1 MLKRAKR
8 LEPVIQMAEEKERE
22 AAARLARTQQQ
33 LQQAEQQ
40 LAGLEQY
47 RNDYQQ
53 QWITRGQAG
62 VTGEWLMN
70 YQRFLSQL
78 EIAIEQQRNSV
89 RWHQQNVAKVRVQW
103 QQLYARLEGLKK
115 LVQRYHDQAR
125 HAADRQE
132 QKAMDEMAARAG
144 QLNKNRGASDDY

>member
-1 MLKRAKR
+1 MLKKAKR
-8 LEPVIQMAEEKERE
+8 LAPVIELAEQTEQE
-22 AAARLARTQQQ
+22 AAGKLAKLQQQ
-33 LQQAEQQ
+33 LLQAEQQ

-53 QWITRGQAG
+53 QWITRGQTG

-78 EIAIEQQRNSV
+78 ETAIEQQRNSV
-89 RWHQQNVAKVRVQW
+89 QWHQRNAEKARAQW
-103 QQLYARLEGLKK
+103 QQAYTRLEGLKK

-125 HAADRQE
+125 HIADRQE
-132 QKAMDEMAARAG
+132 QKDMDEMAARAG
-144 QLNKNRGASDDY
+144 LLKQSMVGDS

>member
-1 MLKRAKR
+1 MLKKAQR
-8 LEPVIQMAEEKERE
+8 LAPVVNMAEQTERE
-22 AAARLARTQQQ
+22 VVGKLGKLQQQ

-40 LAGLEQY
+40 LEGLEQY

-53 QWITRGQAG
+53 QWISRGQTG

-78 EIAIEQQRNSV
+78 EAAIAQQRNSV
-89 RWHQQNVAKVRVQW
+89 QWHKGNVDKARSEW
-103 QQLYARLEGLKK
+103 QKAYARLEGLKK

-125 HAADRQE
+125 KAADRQE
-132 QKAMDEMAARAG
+132 QKDMDEMAARKG
-144 QLNKNRGASDDY
+144 LQNRITSGDLP

>member
-8 LEPVIQMAEEKERE
+8 LAPVVDMAEQTERE
-22 AAARLARTQQQ
+22 AASKLAKLQKQ

-47 RNDYQQ
+47 RTDYQQ
-53 QWITRGQAG
+53 QWINRGQQG

-78 EIAIEQQRNSV
+78 ETAISQQRNSV
-89 RWHQQNVAKVRVQW
+89 QWHAGNVDKAREQW
-103 QQLYARLEGLKK
+103 RQAYARLEGLKK
-115 LVQRYHDQAR
+115 LVQRYHEQAR
-125 HAADRQE
+125 QQAERQE

-144 QLNKNRGASDDY
+144 TLTRRTGGTDEY

>member
-1 MLKRAKR
+1 MLKKAQR
-8 LEPVIQMAEEKERE
+8 LAPVVEMAEETERE
-22 AAARLARTQQQ
+22 AVGKLAKQQLQ

-40 LAGLEQY
+40 LVGLEQY

-53 QWITRGQAG
+53 QWISRGQSG

-78 EIAIEQQRNSV
+78 ETAIDQQRKSIQ
-89 RWHQQNVAKVRVQW
+89 WHSQNVDKAREQW
-103 QQLYARLEGLKK
+103 RQAYARLEGLKK

-125 HAADRQE
+125 QRADRQE
-132 QKAMDEMAARAG
+132 QKDMDEMAARAG
-144 QLNKNRGASDDY
+144 QLNKHPGDA

>member
-1 MLKRAKR
+1 MLKKAQR
-8 LEPVIQMAEEKERE
+8 LAPVVEMAEETERE
-22 AAARLARTQQQ
+22 AVGKLAKQQLQ

-40 LAGLEQY
+40 LVGLEQY

-53 QWITRGQAG
+53 QWISRGQSG

-78 EIAIEQQRNSV
+78 ETAIDQQRKSIQ
-89 RWHQQNVAKVRVQW
+89 WHSQNVDKAREQW
-103 QQLYARLEGLKK
+103 RQAYARLEGLKK

-125 HAADRQE
+125 QRADRQE
-132 QKAMDEMAARAG
+132 QKDMDEMAARAG
-144 QLNKNRGASDDY
+144 QLNKHPGDT

>member
-1 MLKRAKR
+1 MLKKAKR
-8 LEPVIQMAEEKERE
+8 LAPVIEMAEQTERE
-22 AAARLARTQQQ
+22 AAGQLARLQQQ

-40 LAGLEQY
+40 LTGLEQY

-53 QWITRGQAG
+53 QWITRGQTG

-78 EIAIEQQRNSV
+78 ETAIDQQRKSV
-89 RWHQQNVAKVRVQW
+89 GWHRRNCDKARDQW
-103 QQLYARLEGLKK
+103 RQAYARLEGLKK

-125 HAADRQE
+125 HAAERQE

-144 QLNKNRGASDDY
+144 QLHRQIPGESP

>member
-1 MLKRAKR
+1 MLKKAQR
-8 LEPVIQMAEEKERE
+8 LAPVVEMAEETERE
-22 AAARLARTQQQ
+22 AVGKLAKQQLQ

-40 LAGLEQY
+40 LVGLEQY

-53 QWITRGQAG
+53 QWISRGQSG

-78 EIAIEQQRNSV
+78 ETAIDQQRKSIQ
-89 RWHQQNVAKVRVQW
+89 WHCQNVDKAREQW
-103 QQLYARLEGLKK
+103 RQAYARLEGLKK

-125 HAADRQE
+125 QRADRQE
-132 QKAMDEMAARAG
+132 QKDMDEMAARAG
-144 QLNKNRGASDDY
+144 QLNKHPGDT

>member
-1 MLKRAKR
+1 MLKKAKR
-8 LEPVIQMAEEKERE
+8 LAPVIEMVEQTEQE
-22 AAARLARTQQQ
+22 AAGKLAKLQQQ
-33 LQQAEQQ
+33 LLQAEQQ

-53 QWITRGQAG
+53 QWITRGQTG

-78 EIAIEQQRNSV
+78 ETAIEQQRNSV
-89 RWHQQNVAKVRVQW
+89 QWHQRNAEKAREQW
-103 QQLYARLEGLKK
+103 QKAYTRLEGLKK

-125 HAADRQE
+125 HIADRQE
-132 QKAMDEMAARAG
+132 QKDMDEMAARAG
-144 QLNKNRGASDDY
+144 LLKQSMVGDS

>member
-8 LEPVIQMAEEKERE
+8 LQPVIEMAEEKERE
-22 AAARLARTQQQ
+22 AAARLAKMQQQ

-47 RNDYQQ
+47 RTDYQQ
-53 QWITRGQAG
+53 QWIQRGQGG

-78 EIAIEQQRNSV
+78 ETAIQQQRNSV
-89 RWHQQNVAKVRVQW
+89 NWHRQNVAKVREQW

-144 QLNKNRGASDDY
+144 TLRKNQGASDDY

>member
-1 MLKRAKR
+1 MLKKAKR
-8 LEPVIQMAEEKERE
+8 LAPVIEMVEQTEQE
-22 AAARLARTQQQ
+22 AAGKLAKLQQQ
-33 LQQAEQQ
+33 LLQAEQQ

-53 QWITRGQAG
+53 QWITRGQTG

-78 EIAIEQQRNSV
+78 ETAIEQQRNSV
-89 RWHQQNVAKVRVQW
+89 QWHQRNAEKARAQW
-103 QQLYARLEGLKK
+103 QQAYTRLEGLKK

-125 HAADRQE
+125 HIADRQE
-132 QKAMDEMAARAG
+132 QKDMDEMAARAG
-144 QLNKNRGASDDY
+144 LLKQSMVGDS

>member
-1 MLKRAKR
+1 MLKKAQR
-8 LEPVIQMAEEKERE
+8 LAPVVEMAEETERE
-22 AAARLARTQQQ
+22 AVGKLAKQQLQ

-40 LAGLEQY
+40 LLGLEQY

-53 QWITRGQAG
+53 QWISRGQSG

-78 EIAIEQQRNSV
+78 ETAIDQQRKSIQ
-89 RWHQQNVAKVRVQW
+89 WHSQNVDKAREQW
-103 QQLYARLEGLKK
+103 RQAYARLEGLKK

-125 HAADRQE
+125 QRADRQE
-132 QKAMDEMAARAG
+132 QKDMDEMAARAG
-144 QLNKNRGASDDY
+144 QLNKHPGDT

>member
-1 MLKRAKR
+1 MLKKAQR
-8 LEPVIQMAEEKERE
+8 LAPVVEMAEETERE
-22 AAARLARTQQQ
+22 AVGKLAKQQLQ

-40 LAGLEQY
+40 LVGLEQY

-53 QWITRGQAG
+53 QWISRGQSG

-78 EIAIEQQRNSV
+78 ETAIDQQRKSIQ
-89 RWHQQNVAKVRVQW
+89 WHSQNVDKAREQW
-103 QQLYARLEGLKK
+103 RQAYARLEGLKK

-125 HAADRQE
+125 QRADRQE
-132 QKAMDEMAARAG
+132 QKDMDEMAARAG
-144 QLNKNRGASDDY
+144 QLNKHPRDT

>member
-8 LEPVIQMAEEKERE
+8 LQPVIEMAEEKERE
-22 AAARLARTQQQ
+22 AAARLAKMQRQ
-33 LQQAEQQ
+33 LQQAEEQ

-47 RNDYQQ
+47 RSDYQQ
-53 QWITRGQAG
+53 QWIERGQGG

-78 EIAIEQQRNSV
+78 ETAIEQQRNSV
-89 RWHQQNVAKVRVQW
+89 DWHQQNVAKVREQW

-144 QLNKNRGASDDY
+144 QLTRHPGASDDY

>member
-1 MLKRAKR
+1 MLKKAQR
-8 LEPVIQMAEEKERE
+8 LAPVVEMAEETERE
-22 AAARLARTQQQ
+22 AIGKLAKQQLQ

-40 LAGLEQY
+40 LVGLEQY

-53 QWITRGQAG
+53 QWISRGQSG

-78 EIAIEQQRNSV
+78 ETAIDQQRKSIQ
-89 RWHQQNVAKVRVQW
+89 WHSQNVDKAREQW
-103 QQLYARLEGLKK
+103 RQAYARLEGLKK

-125 HAADRQE
+125 QRADRQE
-132 QKAMDEMAARAG
+132 QKDMDEMAARAG
-144 QLNKNRGASDDY
+144 QLNKHPGDT

>member
-1 MLKRAKR
+1 MLKKAKR
-8 LEPVIQMAEEKERE
+8 LAPVIEMAEQTEQE
-22 AAARLARTQQQ
+22 AAGKLAKLQQQ
-33 LQQAEQQ
+33 LLQAEQQ

-53 QWITRGQAG
+53 QWITRGQTG

-78 EIAIEQQRNSV
+78 ETAIEQQRNSV
-89 RWHQQNVAKVRVQW
+89 QWHQRNAEKAREQW
-103 QQLYARLEGLKK
+103 QKAYTRLEGLKK

-125 HAADRQE
+125 HIADRQE
-132 QKAMDEMAARAG
+132 QKDMDEMAARAG
-144 QLNKNRGASDDY
+144 LLKQSMVGDS

>member
-1 MLKRAKR
+1 MLKKAGR
-8 LEPVIQMAEEKERE
+8 LAPVVEMAGQAERD
-22 AAARLARTQQQ
+22 AAAKLAKLQVQ

-53 QWITRGQAG
+53 QWITRGQTG
-62 VTGEWLMN
+62 VSGEWLMN

-78 EIAIEQQRNSV
+78 ETAIEQQRSS
-89 RWHQQNVAKVRVQW
+89 VQW
-103 QQLYARLEGLKK
+103 HARNVEKAREQWRQAYARLEGLKK

-125 HAADRQE
+125 QMADRQE

-144 QLNKNRGASDDY
+144 HLNRPKPGDIS

>member
-1 MLKRAKR
+1 MLKRARR
-8 LEPVIQMAEEKERE
+8 LEPVIDMAADKERE
-22 AAARLARTQQQ
+22 AATRLAQQQ
-33 LQQAEQQ
+33 LLLQQAEQQ

-53 QWITRGQAG
+53 QWIIRGQGG

-78 EIAIEQQRNSV
+78 ETAIEQQRNSI
-89 RWHQQNVAKVRVQW
+89 RWHSQNVDKARKQW
-103 QQLYARLEGLKK
+103 QEAYARLEGLKK

-125 HAADRQE
+125 HQAERQE

-144 QLNKNRGASDDY
+144 LRSRTRENPDEY

>member
-1 MLKRAKR
+1 MLKKAKR
-8 LEPVIQMAEEKERE
+8 LAPVIEMAEQTEQE
-22 AAARLARTQQQ
+22 AAGKLAKLQQQ
-33 LQQAEQQ
+33 LLQAEQQ

-53 QWITRGQAG
+53 QWITRGQTG

-78 EIAIEQQRNSV
+78 ETAIEQQRNSV
-89 RWHQQNVAKVRVQW
+89 QWHRRNAEKARAQW
-103 QQLYARLEGLKK
+103 QQAYTRLEGLKK

-125 HAADRQE
+125 HIADRQE
-132 QKAMDEMAARAG
+132 QKDMDEMAARAG
-144 QLNKNRGASDDY
+144 LLKQSMVGDS

>member
-78 EIAIEQQRNSV
+78 ETAIEQQRNSV
-89 RWHQQNVAKVRVQW
+89 RWHQQNVAKVREQW

-144 QLNKNRGASDDY
+144 QLNKNRGTSDDY